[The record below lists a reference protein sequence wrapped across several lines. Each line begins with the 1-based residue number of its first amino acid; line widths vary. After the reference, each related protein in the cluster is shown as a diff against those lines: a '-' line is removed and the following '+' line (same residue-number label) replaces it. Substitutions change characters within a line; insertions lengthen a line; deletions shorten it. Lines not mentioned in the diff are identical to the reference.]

1 MATSQAFP
9 DADMP
14 PLAFFEATADGFEPL
29 PFANSAWSP
38 TMINGPA
45 VCGLLA
51 RALEN
56 AHCPAGFLPS
66 RLTVDMF
73 RPPQKATTTVLTSV
87 VREGNRIVV
96 ADAVFRQGEQDMARA
111 TAVFLKLSEQ
121 PPGERW
127 TRDAAPVPPEVP
139 PADGPTVP
147 LWNSNG
153 RPDGWTGRIGD
164 HQNSGHKKLWQAPIS
179 AVLGEA
185 PSPFVGAAIIGEST
199 SLLTNWSEEGVGFI
213 NADLTLA
220 LTRPGEG
227 LEIGLEA
234 DNHLSADGVAVG
246 SATLFDRRGAF
257 GTCVVTALA
266 NAQRAVNFGK
276 GYRHPSE
283 RLAQ

>member
-1 MATSQAFP
+1 M
-9 DADMP
+9 DKLP
-14 PLAFFEATADGFEPL
+14 PLAFFEATPDGFEPL
-29 PFANSAWSP
+29 PFAQSAWSP

-51 RALEN
+51 RELEN
-56 AHCPAGFLPS
+56 QFCPAGFLPS

-73 RPPQKATTTVLTSV
+73 RAPQKKRTTVLTKV

-96 ADAVFRQGEQDMARA
+96 ADAVLQQDGQDMARA
-111 TAVFLKLSEQ
+111 TAIFLKQSEQ

-127 TRDAAPVPPEVP
+127 TRAEAPQPPDVP

-147 LWNSNG
+147 WWNSS
-153 RPDGWTGRIGD
+153 DSAEGWTNRIRD
-164 HQNSGHKKLWQAPIS
+164 HQNDGHKKMWQTPIS

-185 PSPFVGAAIIGEST
+185 PSSFVGAAIIGEST
-199 SLLTNWSEEGVGFI
+199 SLLTNWGTEGVGFI
-213 NADLTLA
+213 NADLTIALA
-220 LTRPGEG
+220 RPAEG

-234 DNHLSADGVAVG
+234 DNHISVDGVAVG
-246 SATLFDRRGAF
+246 SATLFDRQGAF

-276 GYRHPSE
+276 GYRHPAE
-283 RLAQ
+283 IAAQ